1 MCVSIT
7 GDLFLSANDDVQW
20 RMFAWN
26 VTAGEMNRRRVI
38 CVANYIVPGHGT
50 GFAVTN
56 AMRQSVQC

>member
-1 MCVSIT
+1 MFVSIT
-7 GDLFLSANDDVQW
+7 GDLFLSENDNAQW
-20 RMFAWN
+20 RTLASN
-26 VTAGEMNRRRVI
+26 VTAGEINRRRVM